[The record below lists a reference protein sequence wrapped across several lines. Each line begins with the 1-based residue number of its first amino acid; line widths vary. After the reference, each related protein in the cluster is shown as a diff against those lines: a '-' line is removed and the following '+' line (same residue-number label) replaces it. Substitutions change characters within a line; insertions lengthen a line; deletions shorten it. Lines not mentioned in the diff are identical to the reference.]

1 MSSATLLSPSQ
12 AEPGIAEIFK
22 VDGKCAI
29 SVSEERAFQSKWLP
43 LGDISIVTTQFKKS
57 ALVTLVR
64 QGAFEWQLPKLD
76 KSAEI
81 ACSLLGVAGDDN
93 RRGVDK
99 AMDEVASIATRVGLV
114 HPRFDPMA
122 IEQMPFRRS
131 TTVVVDTSGV
141 LQGALDFVARF
152 LHPAARVKM
161 PAIAQM
167 EIANLADRFLR
178 IRRARNKK
186 RRVRELIEHLTSQG
200 GQRALRRLELHAD
213 TEVERTY
220 LLGDPLRSA
229 FEKDKNRDLNDLD
242 ISSPIRSYA
251 DRLILE
257 AARHHQAQSGPAHLV
272 RLLTGD
278 QGLARMALT
287 EGVRPLFF
295 SATKAADVFG
305 QRLSGQTFHPF
316 SGYLQHVPLAALL
329 WELATAFGSARL
341 TRSDESTFQISALG
355 EHLSWE
361 PDHAEQDLLWCTL
374 QLTGTSNATAEETI
388 GHAETAPAHVRPKNM
403 ERVSRH
409 SRGVRR
415 STSFLRFNPE
425 RMFRLICALDDHQ
438 DMRTADVEAVIQ
450 SKGDEYRRFLQS
462 AELVHFVEGVW
473 KAGKRIAPLS
483 AALRN
488 ERVEEVR
495 EMLLGVPSYGAFAG
509 RLGEL
514 ATGTPLD
521 TADLGHR
528 LATYRILGEV
538 TLLCAPVSGSGI
550 FATPNVPE
558 AAAFSQIALTRFAS
572 LDREGHGLVAT
583 GEWLES
589 MIRDEGIHPEVA
601 RRLLDEAS
609 ETGLLRRSTEG
620 STTQLRFGDR
630 IVHVLRVDSGL
641 PIVVPIFLYRGDY
654 LIPGKASVSLRIEGT
669 TT

>member
-1 MSSATLLSPSQ
+1 MNNTTLLSPSQ
-12 AEPGIAEIFK
+12 AEPGIAEMFR
-22 VDGKCAI
+22 VDGKCAL
-29 SVSEERAFQSKWLP
+29 SVSEERAFQNEWLP
-43 LGDISIVTTQFKKS
+43 LGSISLVATRLEES

-64 QGAFEWQLPKLD
+64 QGAFEWQLPGLD
-76 KSAEI
+76 KSVEI
-81 ACSLLGVAGDDN
+81 ARSLLGVTRDN
-93 RRGVDK
+93 NPRGVDK

-167 EIANLADRFLR
+167 EIANLTDRFLR
-178 IRRARNKK
+178 IRRARSRK
-186 RRVRELIEHLTSQG
+186 RRIKELIEHLTSQG
-200 GQRALRRLELHAD
+200 GQRALLRLELHAD

-229 FEKDKNRDLNDLD
+229 FEKDTDRDLRDLD

-257 AARHHQAQSGPAHLV
+257 AARHHQAQSGPAHFV

-316 SGYLQHVPLAALL
+316 SGDLQHVPLAALL

-341 TRSDESTFQISALG
+341 TRSDESIFQVSALG
-355 EHLSWE
+355 EHLSWA
-361 PDHAEQDLLWCTL
+361 PYHAEQDLLWCNL
-374 QLTGTSNATAEETI
+374 QLTASSNADVEETV
-388 GHAETAPAHVRPKNM
+388 GHVETAPAQVRSVNM
-403 ERVSRH
+403 GRVSTHPR
-409 SRGVRR
+409 RVRR

-425 RMFRLICALDDHQ
+425 RMFRLICALDDYQ
-438 DMRTADVEAVIQ
+438 EMPATDVEKVIQ

-462 AELVHFVEGVW
+462 AELVHFAEGVW
-473 KAGKRIAPLS
+473 KAGKRILPLS

-495 EMLLGVPSYGAFAG
+495 EILLGAPSFGAFAE
-509 RLGEL
+509 RLGKL
-514 ATGTPLD
+514 ATGTPLN
-521 TADLGHR
+521 TTDLGHR

-538 TLLCAPVSGSGI
+538 TLLCAPASGRGI

-558 AAAFSQIALTRFAS
+558 AEAFSEIALAHFAS

-609 ETGLLRRSTEG
+609 ETGLIRRSTEG

-630 IVHVLRVDSGL
+630 IVHVLRIDSGL
-641 PIVVPIFLYRGDY
+641 PAVVPIYLYRGDY
-654 LIPGKASVSLRIEGT
+654 LIPGKASVSLRIEGPT
-669 TT
+669 T